1 MKAKY
6 PDAKIEEAEEVT
18 AGLKVT
24 YEVEIETAKKKELE
38 ITLDASGRFS
48 RPRKRTTTTECD
60 GDGRRLAATGP
71 HFRGIDRVA
80 AEGSVTTRCVVCTLC
95 VRQI

>member
-1 MKAKY
+1 MVKGVRAKY

-38 ITLDASGRFS
+38 ITLDASGRIL
-48 RPRKRTTTTECD
+48 KTEEED
-60 GDGRRLAATGP
+60 D
-71 HFRGIDRVA
+71 DN
-80 AEGSVTTRCVVCTLC
+80 
-95 VRQI
+95 